1 MYRREI
7 EALVRESAFGQT
19 PDGATGGLQSF
30 VARHGERL
38 ELAVACMV
46 VLWAVLADAWAI
58 WVLFLGEGR

>member
-7 EALVRESAFGQT
+7 DALVRESAFPDA
-19 PDGATGGLQSF
+19 PDGAAGGWQSLLT
-30 VARHGERL
+30 RHGEGL

-58 WVLFLGEGR
+58 WALFIEHG